1 MSKSAPKISVILPC
15 YNAEAFIGEAIRSIL
30 DQTFTDFELIVI
42 DDGSK
47 DSSANIIHSF
57 NDKRIN
63 YVKNETNLGLIKTL
77 NRGLS
82 IARGEYIARMDAD
95 DISFADRFEKQVQ
108 YLDAHPEIGL
118 LGSGYVCFPV
128 TRTVIPIEKPT
139 LFDVMRSNPFAHPTI
154 MFRREMF
161 HDYGLY
167 YDVNYPHA
175 EDYELWS
182 RAIRYLGCHNLQ
194 EPLLKYRVHPDSI
207 TKTQSKQMS
216 DTAEKI
222 RQSLLDFCTNN
233 SDEQKLLKAI
243 LDRRKV
249 LVKISIAKL
258 AWYFLLSKFSSGQK
272 AEQYHSKYNRLKSL
286 L

>member
-1 MSKSAPKISVILPC
+1 MSKIAPKISVILPC

-30 DQTFTDFELIVI
+30 DQTFADFELIVI
-42 DDGSK
+42 DDGSQ
-47 DSSANIIHSF
+47 DSSAKIIHSF
-57 NDKRIN
+57 TDKRIN
-63 YVKNETNLGLIKTL
+63 YVKNETNLGLIKTI
-77 NRGLS
+77 N
-82 IARGEYIARMDAD
+82 MDAD
-95 DISFADRFEKQVQ
+95 DISLADRFEKQVQ
-108 YLDAHPEIGL
+108 YLDTHPEVGL
-118 LGSGYVCFPV
+118 LGAGYVTFPE
-128 TRTVIPIEKPT
+128 TRTVILIEKPT
-139 LFDVMRSNPFAHPTI
+139 LFDVMRSNPFAHPTV
-154 MFRREMF
+154 MFRRKIF

-182 RAIRYLGCHNLQ
+182 RAIRFFDCHNLQ

-216 DTAEKI
+216 ATAEKI
-222 RQSLLDFCTNN
+222 QRNLVNFCTQNA
-233 SDEQKLLKAI
+233 DEQKVLKAI

-258 AWYFLLSKFSSGQK
+258 AWYYLLSKFSSGQK
-272 AEQYHSKYNRLKSL
+272 AEQYNNKYNRLKSL